1 MERPP
6 RQGEE
11 RGGRRGSPQALTGG
25 VSASRLLHA
34 HALRGSGYARKIER
48 TIHLLC
54 AVQGD
59 SSTGPPQSWWVS
71 FDGCHGFAGP
81 KAVGAERLESLARH
95 GFGRRNE
102 RARPTGGLGGSAAVG
117 RSVSCRWR
125 GDLGPGAVAGVRRR
139 PAGVRAPTAG
149 DLGADEPGVRTGES
163 GPGDLVAVD
172 RPWPAG
178 TVSRPAV
185 ASQDQGSGDP
195 RPVGRL
201 VQFGQFRGD
210 RGGAVRA
217 AGVAHTGRLV
227 RNAVT
232 AGRRVARSVLPVSV
246 VSPRYARRC
255 RQRYECVRS
264 SDSLTF
270 TQSASVTR
278 RAPSSPVTTIRRT
291 RIHSSGGC
299 GLCPASH
306 SLSANTLM
314 VGEAAI

>member
-125 GDLGPGAVAGVRRR
+125 GDLGPGAVAGVRAVRPGFARR
-139 PAGVRAPTAG
+139 LLAILVPMSPACGPANRAPVI
-149 DLGADEPGVRTGES
+149 LWPW
-163 GPGDLVAVD
+163 VA
-172 RPWPAG
+172 R
-178 TVSRPAV
+178 
-185 ASQDQGSGDP
+185 
-195 RPVGRL
+195 
-201 VQFGQFRGD
+201 
-210 RGGAVRA
+210 
-217 AGVAHTGRLV
+217 
-227 RNAVT
+227 
-232 AGRRVARSVLPVSV
+232 GRREASAGQRWPSGTRAPVTRGRSVAWS
-246 VSPRYARRC
+246 
-255 RQRYECVRS
+255 S
-264 SDSLTF
+264 SDS
-270 TQSASVTR
+270 SAETE
-278 RAPSSPVTTIRRT
+278 AAQ
-291 RIHSSGGC
+291 C
-299 GLCPASH
+299 AQPASPTRVG
-306 SLSANTLM
+306 LSEMPLPQVA
-314 VGEAAI
+314 E